1 MEFEINE
8 ARTVIINENPVYV
21 LPENTMIYFGSKSK
35 YFDHNEIT
43 FFSFEKEVA
52 KKYGHIIHKFVTNR
66 ELKLLSFMDLE
77 KNHKIYKDADDN
89 MKKILDSTFSIG
101 INGNKIRL
109 SSGNSDRKIMKYL
122 CDTKENH
129 GCDGYAMNGN
139 YLADAIGGNF
149 HAEMVLCPP
158 INDVVEFNNFE
169 IGEQE
174 APRLEKKGRKRR
186 PEPELY
192 NMGVFNMGYSY
203 GSHPSSP
210 VKLNQSNS
218 HFSTPPTTPVRG
230 GKKKIT
236 RKNKK
241 SRKVK
246 RKTKR
251 NKKSKK
257 SKKNKKHLV

>member
-1 MEFEINE
+1 MEFKINE

-35 YFDHNEIT
+35 DFNHNKIT
-43 FFSFEKEVA
+43 FFSFEKKVA
-52 KKYGHIIHKFVTNR
+52 EKYGHIIRKFVTNR
-66 ELKLLSFMDLE
+66 ELNLLSFMDLE
-77 KNHKIYKDADDN
+77 KNHKIYKDADDK

-109 SSGNSDRKIMKYL
+109 SSGNSDRKIMEYL

-169 IGEQE
+169 IGEQQ
-174 APRLEKKGRKRR
+174 APSLGRKRK
-186 PEPELY
+186 PEPEESSIFK
-192 NMGVFNMGYSY
+192 MEESY
-203 GSHPSSP
+203 RSPPSSP
-210 VKLNQSNS
+210 VKNS
-218 HFSTPPTTPVRG
+218 LFTFNTPPSTPVRG

-257 SKKNKKHLV
+257 SKKNKNTQK

>member
-1 MEFEINE
+1 MEFKINE
-8 ARTVIINENPVYV
+8 ARTNIINENPVYV
-21 LPENTMIYFGSKSK
+21 LPENTMIYFGSKSES
-35 YFDHNEIT
+35 FDHNKIT

-52 KKYGHIIHKFVTNR
+52 KKYGNTIHKFVTNR

-77 KNHKIYKDADDN
+77 KTHKIYIDADDK
-89 MKKILDSTFSIG
+89 MKNILDSTFSIG
-101 INGNKIRL
+101 KDDKIRY
-109 SSGNSDRKIMKYL
+109 SSGNSDRKIMEYL

-158 INDVVEFNNFE
+158 INDVLVSHGMDE
-169 IGEQE
+169 GDKSP
-174 APRLEKKGRKRR
+174 PRLVRKRSR
-186 PEPELY
+186 IPAPEPAPEPY
-192 NMGVFNMGYSY
+192 NMGYYSY
-203 GSHPSSP
+203 GSPPSSP
-210 VKLNQSNS
+210 VKSL
-218 HFSTPPTTPVRG
+218 FTFDTPVRG

-257 SKKNKKHLV
+257 SKKNKNTQK